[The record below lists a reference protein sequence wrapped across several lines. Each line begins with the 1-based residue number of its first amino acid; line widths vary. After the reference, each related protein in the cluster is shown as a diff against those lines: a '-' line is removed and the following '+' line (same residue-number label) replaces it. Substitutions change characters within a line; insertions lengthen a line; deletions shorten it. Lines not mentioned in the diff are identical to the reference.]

1 MRLSGHRLGA
11 HADIAP
17 ARLATAKYD
26 KRKICPN
33 NQSSIAAIRQ
43 NQAFRFSPANLAWPG
58 RKPAAPKK
66 MACQNQIK
74 TRKQIKARL
83 RQSGKKTILPAL
95 ASPFQIALG
104 WGRLKKEES
113 QGFHAPYH
121 SGY

>member
-11 HADIAP
+11 DADIAP

-33 NQSSIAAIRQ
+33 NKSPIAAIRQ

-58 RKPAAPKK
+58 RKPAAFKK

-74 TRKQIKARL
+74 NRKQIKARF
-83 RQSGKKTILPAL
+83 R
-95 ASPFQIALG
+95 
-104 WGRLKKEES
+104 
-113 QGFHAPYH
+113 
-121 SGY
+121 